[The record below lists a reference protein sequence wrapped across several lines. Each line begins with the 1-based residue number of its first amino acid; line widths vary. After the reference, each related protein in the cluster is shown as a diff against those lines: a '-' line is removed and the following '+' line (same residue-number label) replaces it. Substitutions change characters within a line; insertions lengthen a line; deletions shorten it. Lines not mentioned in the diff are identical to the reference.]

1 MEGSI
6 VEGYWLL
13 RGVICKNLI
22 LPPMISVLVLFSF
35 LFSLARLQFYVWEE
49 QNACVAQALHCGS
62 VTTILVFSF
71 VIGAGFLSSL
81 HPFISHLLHA
91 HLQYL

>member
-35 LFSLARLQFYVWEE
+35 LFSLSRVFNFTYGKSRMR
-49 QNACVAQALHCGS
+49 ALRRHC
-62 VTTILVFSF
+62 I
-71 VIGAGFLSSL
+71 AGL
-81 HPFISHLLHA
+81 
-91 HLQYL
+91 